1 MNDTLLDRFLRYVKI
16 DTQSKE
22 GVEDAYPSTSKQL
35 DLLKLLATELE
46 ALGVPD
52 VRMDRH
58 GYVMASIPANL
69 LPRHPARGKVPAVG
83 FIAHVD
89 TSEAAS
95 GKDVKPQVL
104 EYKGGDVVLPG
115 DPSSVIKADCP
126 HLKDCV
132 GKSIVTSDGTTLLG
146 ADDKAGIAAIMT
158 AVERIMSDPEFLH
171 GDVKIAFTPD
181 EEVGGGTKFFDLKAF
196 GAQVAYTLDGHDAGQ
211 LNKETFSAD
220 TAIVTV
226 HGWEVHP
233 GTAKDVMVNSIRAM
247 ADLIARLPKHMAP
260 ETTEGYQPYIH
271 PYDIHGAT
279 GQTALKLLLRDFKT
293 AGLSEQKRILECII
307 KEVQPLHPKAK
318 FELKIVESYRNMRE
332 GLEKDPRVL
341 DVLWAAV
348 EKTGLKPRWEPIRGG
363 TDGARLTAQ
372 GLPTPNVFMG
382 GCNYHS
388 KTEWVSVD
396 GMAQA
401 CQTVLNILQL
411 WVEKAG

>member
-1 MNDTLLDRFLRYVKI
+1 MSETLLDRFLRYVKI

-22 GVEDAYPSTSKQL
+22 GVEDAYPSTAKQL
-35 DLLKLLATELE
+35 DLSKLLVQELE

-52 VRMDRH
+52 VRLDRH
-58 GYVMASIPANL
+58 GYVMASIPSNL
-69 LPRHPARGKVPAVG
+69 PKSHPAYGKVPAVG
-83 FIAHVD
+83 FVSHVD

-95 GKDVKPQVL
+95 GEGVKPQVF
-104 EYKGGDVVLPG
+104 EYKGGDIALPG

-132 GKSIVTSDGTTLLG
+132 GKRLVTSDGTTLLG
-146 ADDKAGIAAIMT
+146 ADDKAGVAAIMT
-158 AVERIMSDPEFLH
+158 AADRLMSDPGILH

-181 EEVGGGTKFFDLKAF
+181 EEVGAGTKFFDLKAF
-196 GAQVAYTLDGHDAGQ
+196 SAQVAYTLDGHDPGQ

-220 TAIVTV
+220 TAILTV

-233 GTAKDVMVNSIRAM
+233 GTAKDVMVNSIRAA
-247 ADLIARLPKHMAP
+247 ADVVARLPKGMAP
-260 ETTEGYQPYIH
+260 ETTEGYEPYIH

-279 GQTALKLLLRDFKT
+279 GKTEIKLLLRDFKT
-293 AGLSEQKRILECII
+293 AGLSEQKRILERII
-307 KEVQPLHPKAK
+307 GEIQPLHPKAK

-332 GLEKDPRVL
+332 GLEKDSRVL

-372 GLPTPNVFMG
+372 GLPTPNVFIG
-382 GCNYHS
+382 GYNYHS
-388 KTEWVSVD
+388 KTEWVSVE
-396 GMAQA
+396 GMEQA
-401 CQTVLNILQL
+401 CQTVLNILKL
-411 WVEKAG
+411 WVEKSQ